1 MKTWKMHN
9 WQRLIAATLTST
21 TIAFTTIAASAQSL
35 RGGGASFPELLY
47 KRYNQE
53 YEQETGER
61 FKYSTIG
68 SGGGIRLFTNQVLDF
83 GSTTLIPTPIEEN
96 QIEGGL
102 LMVPT
107 GGSALAIVY
116 NLKDVTTDVRLSR
129 EQLVKIFTGQI
140 SNWKQVNS
148 RYPDRKIQVVVRS
161 DSSGSTFVLTKYLR
175 KISDGEI
182 AASREPN
189 WGFDIFATR
198 PQDSGVAG
206 EVRRTDGA
214 IGYVQ
219 VGVALQNNLPVARL
233 ENQSGRYVRPTL
245 EETQK
250 ALSNIKFKEDFTSE
264 EINDPEDGYPLVSLT
279 WLLVNK
285 KYLNPTILENTKDL
299 LRWILTK
306 GQTFNEE
313 VGYTQIPED
322 IAKQVIETADQE
334 LRVIPY

>member
-1 MKTWKMHN
+1 MNIWTIPN
-9 WQRLIAATLTST
+9 WQRVVTVTLTST
-21 TIAFTTIAASAQSL
+21 TIALAAVAASAQSL

-47 KRYNQE
+47 QRYNQE

-61 FKYSTIG
+61 FKYITIG
-68 SGGGIRLFTNQVLDF
+68 SGGGIRLFTNQALDF

-96 QIEGGL
+96 QIEDGL

-107 GGSALAIVY
+107 GGGALAIVY
-116 NLKDVTTDVRLSR
+116 NLKDVTTDVKLSR
-129 EQLVKIFTGQI
+129 EQLTKIFTGKI

-161 DSSGSTFVLTKYLR
+161 DSSGSTFILTKYLH
-175 KISDGEI
+175 KISGGKI

-189 WGFDIFATR
+189 WGFDVFATR

-219 VGVALQNNLPVARL
+219 VGVATQNNLPVARL

-245 EETQK
+245 EETKK
-250 ALSNIKFKEDFTSE
+250 ALANIKFKEDFTSE
-264 EINDPEDGYPLVSLT
+264 GINDPEDGYPLVSLT

-285 KYLNPTILENTKDL
+285 KYLNPEALEKTKEL

-306 GQTFNEE
+306 GQDFNEE
-313 VGYTQIPED
+313 LEYTRIPED
-322 IAKQVIETADQE
+322 IATKVIETADQE
-334 LRVIPY
+334 LRVVPY